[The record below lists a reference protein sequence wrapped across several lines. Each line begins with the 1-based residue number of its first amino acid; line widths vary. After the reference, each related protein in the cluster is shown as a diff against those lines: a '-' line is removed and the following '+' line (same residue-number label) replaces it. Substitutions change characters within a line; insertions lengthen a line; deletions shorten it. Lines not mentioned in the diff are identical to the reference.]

1 MERSRRNRCW
11 SRHVTTGAGSVV
23 LLLTVLAASSGT
35 PISAGASNYPTGS
48 IPVTKLHYNPTTT
61 PGGTLPNSNGIQ
73 SGDQPISPPKS
84 GYLVYWDQNEE
95 VDYYESANGSE
106 GQLMRPWDLN
116 GQVCIV
122 PHTDGD
128 FVGGYDPTNPSQH
141 NPGGPPD
148 HPFKQ
153 PGDGEELNNRYG
165 VWTGTNLYVPG
176 PYKTTKVKG
185 APGQDTPKTKGG
197 QWNGNSTYTGCDAL
211 PNGNVVADDIA
222 TAQGTFP
229 VPHDGRLVEWFAPKY
244 TSYCILMGPTSG
256 GYGPHHADG
265 TGGLAQPGMMAT
277 ANNGDLLLPE
287 ARTSST
293 TATAPGV
300 VLRIAH
306 TSLPTSAGQ
315 CPGGLYP
322 QGHLHVTDFM
332 KGTSTFLALPSG
344 VAQDPKCGCVAV
356 DQYIGSPAV
365 AFYSE
370 TGKLLS
376 TRPTV
381 PGETSVTEANGFNP
395 FGMAFAPDG
404 SLFLV
409 DIHIACSGG
418 NLSGCGPANNE
429 GRVLEVPFSSSG
441 QPQLPPKV
449 IATGFDFPT
458 SATICVIGHGVCPFP
473 AYKTPEPSKG
483 TKAEAG

>member
-1 MERSRRNRCW
+1 MQMA
-11 SRHVTTGAGSVV
+11 AGSTV
-23 LLLTVLAASSGT
+23 LLLTVLATSSGALV
-35 PISAGASNYPTGS
+35 SAGASNYPTGS

-61 PGGTLPNSNGIQ
+61 PGGTAPNSNGVQ
-73 SGDQPISPPKS
+73 SGDKLVSPPKS
-84 GYLVYWDQNEE
+84 GYVVYWDQNEE
-95 VDYYESANGSE
+95 EDYYESANGSE
-106 GQLMRPWDLN
+106 GQLETPWDPN
-116 GQVCIV
+116 GQMCIV
-122 PHTDGD
+122 PHTNGD
-128 FVGGYDPTNPSQH
+128 WVVGYDPTNPSQH

-148 HPFKQ
+148 HPFHQ
-153 PGDGEELNNRYG
+153 PGDGEELNNHYG
-165 VWTGTNLYVPG
+165 VWTGTDLYVPG
-176 PYKTTKVKG
+176 PYKTTQVKG

-244 TSYCILMGPTSG
+244 TSYCILTGPTSG

-265 TGGLAQPGMMAT
+265 TGGLAQPGMMTSAS
-277 ANNGDLLLPE
+277 NGDLLVPE
-287 ARTSST
+287 ARTSSS
-293 TATAPGV
+293 TATGPGV
-300 VLRIAH
+300 VLRVAH

-315 CPGGLYP
+315 CPGGVYP

-332 KGTSTFLALPSG
+332 KGTSTFMSLPSG
-344 VAQDPKCGCVAV
+344 VAQDPKCGCIAV

-376 TRPTV
+376 TRPTI
-381 PGETSVTEANGFNP
+381 PGEKSVTTPDGFNP

-404 SLFLV
+404 SLYFV
-409 DIHIACSGG
+409 DIHISCASGG
-418 NLSGCGPANNE
+418 LSGCGPTNNE
-429 GRVLEVPFSSSG
+429 GRVLEVPFSSTG
-441 QPQLPPKV
+441 QAQLPPKV

-473 AYKTPEPSKG
+473 AYKTPKPSVG